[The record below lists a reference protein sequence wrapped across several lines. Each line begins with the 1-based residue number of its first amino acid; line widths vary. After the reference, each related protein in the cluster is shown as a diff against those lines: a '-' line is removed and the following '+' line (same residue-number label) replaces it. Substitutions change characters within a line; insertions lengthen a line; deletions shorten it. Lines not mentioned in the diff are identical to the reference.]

1 MPVPAEFI
9 LPQALFVEKNAALWY
24 NNGITC
30 KYGGVGLKR
39 NKLLYVLF
47 IVLLCIIFAAC
58 GKSQPA
64 PEATPV
70 PTAAPTPQPT
80 PEPTPYISPDA
91 DKIKISELMV
101 KNDATLLDSDGEFS
115 DWFELV
121 NTSDSPVS
129 LAGWRVSDGEDK
141 SVWSFPDVTIDA
153 GGYLLVFASSKESAG
168 TELHASFSLS
178 EDETLYLYAPENY
191 LADSAPNVST
201 MADHSSVRCADG
213 SFEDCIWPTP
223 GYSNDAEGYELFC
236 AAHTATSPLVINEVM
251 VYNDSY
257 NRQPD
262 GEYYDWVEL
271 KNISEEPIMLA
282 EYYLSDDKDNP
293 MLWRLPER
301 YLDPG
306 ALLVVHCSGNSD
318 LSTSDTVHSNFSL
331 NSTSE
336 RLYLTSAAQ
345 QRVTDYVWLH
355 DIFKDWTV
363 GRMDGQSGFFYLSS
377 PSPWSGNR
385 GNAYR
390 YISDQPVSL
399 GEDGVYNDVT
409 GVSVELE
416 GSGRIFYTTDGSR
429 PDESSAEYTEPITL
443 DKTTVIRAINV
454 QDGAAPSR
462 AITLSYIINENH
474 TLPVLSLS
482 TDSPSTFSGIYYGKR
497 KYYEIPANISYFEDG
512 SSFNIDCGLKMKGWT
527 SLENPKKSMGV
538 SFRGCYGDD
547 MLDYDIFGSDVTEF
561 SSLSIRAGQD
571 YPLAII
577 RNELFQELCL
587 EMGDNVPTQNSK
599 YCILYL
605 NGSYYGIYCLKEDFS
620 KQYYASHKGVNKSDV
635 TMLKSPVALSSAVY
649 QEVYQ
654 FCRDNDMSL
663 DENYDHICSV
673 LDIDNVVDWFLIEG
687 YTANSDVNGNMRYFK
702 LNDGGKWQIAF
713 YDLDWTFNYASN
725 CFTNITD
732 SNREVQVSQ
741 LINRLLTNARFREQ
755 LLSRY
760 SELVSTT
767 LSNEHVLAKI
777 DELQALLEP
786 EVQRERDQW
795 GSDVDGWHYRLDEL
809 RSFITNNDYA
819 NYSANKLC
827 SMLGASAEQ
836 KMQYFGI
843 G

>member
-1 MPVPAEFI
+1 M
-9 LPQALFVEKNAALWY
+9 
-24 NNGITC
+24 
-30 KYGGVGLKR
+30 KR
-39 NKLLYVLF
+39 NKLLSVLF

-141 SVWSFPDVTIDA
+141 SGWSFPDVTIDA
-153 GGYLLVFASSKESAG
+153 GGYLLVFASSKESTG

-201 MADHSSVRCADG
+201 MADHSSVRRADG

-223 GYSNDAEGYELFC
+223 GYSNDADGYELFC

-271 KNISEEPIMLA
+271 KNVSEEPIMLA

-301 YLDPG
+301 YLDPD

-399 GEDGVYNDVT
+399 GEDGIYNNVT
-409 GVSVELE
+409 SVSVELE

-443 DKTTVIRAINV
+443 DRTTVIRAINV

-620 KQYYASHKGVNKSDV
+620 KQYYASHNGVKKDDV
-635 TMLKSPVALSSAVY
+635 TMLKSPVALNSEVY
-649 QEVYQ
+649 QEVFQ

-663 DENYDHICSV
+663 DENYYHICSV

-786 EVQRERDQW
+786 EVPRERDQW

>member
-1 MPVPAEFI
+1 M
-9 LPQALFVEKNAALWY
+9 
-24 NNGITC
+24 
-30 KYGGVGLKR
+30 KR
-39 NKLLYVLF
+39 NKLLSVLF

-141 SVWSFPDVTIDA
+141 SGWSFPDVTIDA

-201 MADHSSVRCADG
+201 MADHSSVRRADG

-271 KNISEEPIMLA
+271 KNVSEEPIMLA

-399 GEDGVYNDVT
+399 GEDGIYNDVT
-409 GVSVELE
+409 SVSVELE

-482 TDSPSTFSGIYYGKR
+482 TDSPSTFSGIYYNKR

-620 KQYYASHKGVNKSDV
+620 KQYYASHNGVKKDDV
-635 TMLKSPVALSSAVY
+635 TMLKSPVALNSEVY
-649 QEVYQ
+649 QEVFQ

-786 EVQRERDQW
+786 EVPRERDQW

-843 G
+843 S

>member
-1 MPVPAEFI
+1 M
-9 LPQALFVEKNAALWY
+9 
-24 NNGITC
+24 
-30 KYGGVGLKR
+30 KR
-39 NKLLYVLF
+39 NKLLSVLF

-64 PEATPV
+64 PAATPV

-141 SVWSFPDVTIDA
+141 SGWSFPDVTIDA

-223 GYSNDAEGYELFC
+223 GYSNDADGYELFC

-271 KNISEEPIMLA
+271 KNVSEEPIMLA

-390 YISDQPVSL
+390 YISNQPVSL
-399 GEDGVYNDVT
+399 GEDGIYNDVT
-409 GVSVELE
+409 SVSVELE

-482 TDSPSTFSGIYYGKR
+482 TDSPSTFSGIYYNKR

-620 KQYYASHKGVNKSDV
+620 KQYYASHNGVKKDDV
-635 TMLKSPVALSSAVY
+635 TMLKSPVALNSEVY
-649 QEVYQ
+649 QEVFQ

-786 EVQRERDQW
+786 EVPRERAQW

-843 G
+843 S

>member
-1 MPVPAEFI
+1 M
-9 LPQALFVEKNAALWY
+9 
-24 NNGITC
+24 
-30 KYGGVGLKR
+30 KR

-47 IVLLCIIFAAC
+47 IVLLCVSLAAC

-129 LAGWRVSDGEDK
+129 LAGWRISDGEDK
-141 SVWSFPDVTIDA
+141 SGWSFPDVTIDA

-201 MADHSSVRCADG
+201 MADHSSVRRADG

-271 KNISEEPIMLA
+271 KNVSEEPIMLA

-399 GEDGVYNDVT
+399 GEDGIYNDVT
-409 GVSVELE
+409 SVSVELE

-482 TDSPSTFSGIYYGKR
+482 TDSPSTFSGIYYNKR

-786 EVQRERDQW
+786 EVPRERDQW

>member
-1 MPVPAEFI
+1 M
-9 LPQALFVEKNAALWY
+9 
-24 NNGITC
+24 
-30 KYGGVGLKR
+30 KR
-39 NKLLYVLF
+39 NKLLSVLF

-141 SVWSFPDVTIDA
+141 SGWSFPDVTIDA

-201 MADHSSVRCADG
+201 MADHSSVRRADG

-223 GYSNDAEGYELFC
+223 GYSNDADGYELFC
-236 AAHTATSPLVINEVM
+236 AAHTASSPLVINEVM

-271 KNISEEPIMLA
+271 KNVSEEPIMLA

-399 GEDGVYNDVT
+399 GEDGIYNDVT
-409 GVSVELE
+409 SVSVELE

-482 TDSPSTFSGIYYGKR
+482 TDSPSTFSGIYYNKR

-527 SLENPKKSMGV
+527 SLENPKKSMGI

-620 KQYYASHKGVNKSDV
+620 KQYYASHNGVKKDDV
-635 TMLKSPVALSSAVY
+635 TMLKSPVALNSEVY
-649 QEVYQ
+649 QEVFQ
-654 FCRDNDMSL
+654 FCRDNDMTL

-786 EVQRERDQW
+786 EVPRERDQW

>member
-1 MPVPAEFI
+1 M
-9 LPQALFVEKNAALWY
+9 
-24 NNGITC
+24 
-30 KYGGVGLKR
+30 KR
-39 NKLLYVLF
+39 NKLLSVLF

-64 PEATPV
+64 PKATPV

-141 SVWSFPDVTIDA
+141 SGWSFPDVTIDA

-201 MADHSSVRCADG
+201 MADHSSVRRADG

-223 GYSNDAEGYELFC
+223 GYSNDADGYELFC
-236 AAHTATSPLVINEVM
+236 AAHTASSPLVINEVM

-271 KNISEEPIMLA
+271 KNVSEEPIMLA

-399 GEDGVYNDVT
+399 GEDGIYNDVT
-409 GVSVELE
+409 SVSVELE

-635 TMLKSPVALSSAVY
+635 TMLKSPVALSSPVY

-786 EVQRERDQW
+786 EVPRERDQW

-809 RSFITNNDYA
+809 RSFITDNDYA

>member
-1 MPVPAEFI
+1 M
-9 LPQALFVEKNAALWY
+9 
-24 NNGITC
+24 
-30 KYGGVGLKR
+30 KR

-47 IVLLCIIFAAC
+47 IVLLCVSLAAC

-129 LAGWRVSDGEDK
+129 LAGWRISDGEDK
-141 SVWSFPDVTIDA
+141 SGWSFPDVTIDA

-201 MADHSSVRCADG
+201 MADHSSVRRADG

-271 KNISEEPIMLA
+271 KNVSEEPIMLA

-399 GEDGVYNDVT
+399 GEDGIYNDVT
-409 GVSVELE
+409 SVSVELE

-482 TDSPSTFSGIYYGKR
+482 TDSPSTFSGIYYNKR

-786 EVQRERDQW
+786 EVPRERDQW

-827 SMLGASAEQ
+827 SLLGASAEQ

>member
-1 MPVPAEFI
+1 M
-9 LPQALFVEKNAALWY
+9 
-24 NNGITC
+24 
-30 KYGGVGLKR
+30 KR
-39 NKLLYVLF
+39 NKLLSVLF

-141 SVWSFPDVTIDA
+141 SGWSFPDVTIDA

-201 MADHSSVRCADG
+201 MADHSSVRRADG

-399 GEDGVYNDVT
+399 GEDGIYNDVT
-409 GVSVELE
+409 SVSVELE

-482 TDSPSTFSGIYYGKR
+482 TDSPSTFSGIYYNKR

-538 SFRGCYGDD
+538 SFRDCYGDD

-786 EVQRERDQW
+786 EVPRERDQW

>member
-1 MPVPAEFI
+1 M
-9 LPQALFVEKNAALWY
+9 
-24 NNGITC
+24 
-30 KYGGVGLKR
+30 KR
-39 NKLLYVLF
+39 NKLLSVLF

-141 SVWSFPDVTIDA
+141 SGWSFPDVTIDA

-201 MADHSSVRCADG
+201 MADHSSVRRADG

-223 GYSNDAEGYELFC
+223 GYSNDADGYELFC
-236 AAHTATSPLVINEVM
+236 AAHTASSPLVINEVM

-271 KNISEEPIMLA
+271 KNVSEEPIMLA

-390 YISDQPVSL
+390 YISNQPVSL
-399 GEDGVYNDVT
+399 GEDGIYNDVT
-409 GVSVELE
+409 SVSVELE

-482 TDSPSTFSGIYYGKR
+482 TDSPSTFSGIYYNKR

-620 KQYYASHKGVNKSDV
+620 KQYYASHNGVKKDDV
-635 TMLKSPVALSSAVY
+635 TMLKSPVALNSEVY
-649 QEVYQ
+649 QEVFQ

-786 EVQRERDQW
+786 EVPRERDQW

-843 G
+843 S

>member
-1 MPVPAEFI
+1 M
-9 LPQALFVEKNAALWY
+9 
-24 NNGITC
+24 
-30 KYGGVGLKR
+30 KR
-39 NKLLYVLF
+39 NKLLSVLF

-141 SVWSFPDVTIDA
+141 SGWSFPDVTIDA

-201 MADHSSVRCADG
+201 MADHSSVRRADG

-271 KNISEEPIMLA
+271 KNVSEEPIMLA

-399 GEDGVYNDVT
+399 GEDGIYNDVT
-409 GVSVELE
+409 SVSVELE

-482 TDSPSTFSGIYYGKR
+482 TDSPSTFSGIYYNKR

-620 KQYYASHKGVNKSDV
+620 KQYYASHNGVKKDDV
-635 TMLKSPVALSSAVY
+635 TMLKSPVALNSEVY
-649 QEVYQ
+649 QEVFQ

-760 SELVSTT
+760 SELVSMT

-786 EVQRERDQW
+786 EVPRERDQW

-843 G
+843 S

>member
-1 MPVPAEFI
+1 M
-9 LPQALFVEKNAALWY
+9 
-24 NNGITC
+24 
-30 KYGGVGLKR
+30 KR
-39 NKLLYVLF
+39 NKLLSVLF

-141 SVWSFPDVTIDA
+141 SGWSFPDVTIDA

-201 MADHSSVRCADG
+201 MADHSSVRRADG

-399 GEDGVYNDVT
+399 GEDGIYNDVT
-409 GVSVELE
+409 SVSVELE

-482 TDSPSTFSGIYYGKR
+482 TDSPSTFSGIYYNKR

-786 EVQRERDQW
+786 EVPRERDQW

>member
-1 MPVPAEFI
+1 M
-9 LPQALFVEKNAALWY
+9 
-24 NNGITC
+24 
-30 KYGGVGLKR
+30 KR
-39 NKLLYVLF
+39 NKLLSVLF

-101 KNDATLLDSDGEFS
+101 KNNATLLDSDGEFS

-141 SVWSFPDVTIDA
+141 SGWSFPDVTIDA

-201 MADHSSVRCADG
+201 MADHSSVRRADG

-223 GYSNDAEGYELFC
+223 GYSNDVDGYELFC

-271 KNISEEPIMLA
+271 KNVSEEPIMLA

-399 GEDGVYNDVT
+399 GEDGIYNDVT

-786 EVQRERDQW
+786 EVPRERDQW

-827 SMLGASAEQ
+827 SLLGASAEQ

>member
-1 MPVPAEFI
+1 M
-9 LPQALFVEKNAALWY
+9 
-24 NNGITC
+24 
-30 KYGGVGLKR
+30 KR

-141 SVWSFPDVTIDA
+141 SGWSFPDVTIDA

-201 MADHSSVRCADG
+201 MADHSSVRRADG
-213 SFEDCIWPTP
+213 SFEDCTWPTP

-271 KNISEEPIMLA
+271 KNVSEEPIMLA

-293 MLWRLPER
+293 MLWQLPER

-399 GEDGVYNDVT
+399 GEDGIYNDVT

-474 TLPVLSLS
+474 TLPVLSMS

-786 EVQRERDQW
+786 EVPRERDQW

-809 RSFITNNDYA
+809 RSFITDNDYA

>member
-1 MPVPAEFI
+1 
-9 LPQALFVEKNAALWY
+9 
-24 NNGITC
+24 
-30 KYGGVGLKR
+30 
-39 NKLLYVLF
+39 
-47 IVLLCIIFAAC
+47 
-58 GKSQPA
+58 
-64 PEATPV
+64 
-70 PTAAPTPQPT
+70 
-80 PEPTPYISPDA
+80 
-91 DKIKISELMV
+91 
-101 KNDATLLDSDGEFS
+101 
-115 DWFELV
+115 
-121 NTSDSPVS
+121 
-129 LAGWRVSDGEDK
+129 
-141 SVWSFPDVTIDA
+141 
-153 GGYLLVFASSKESAG
+153 
-168 TELHASFSLS
+168 
-178 EDETLYLYAPENY
+178 
-191 LADSAPNVST
+191 
-201 MADHSSVRCADG
+201 
-213 SFEDCIWPTP
+213 
-223 GYSNDAEGYELFC
+223 
-236 AAHTATSPLVINEVM
+236 
-251 VYNDSY
+251 
-257 NRQPD
+257 
-262 GEYYDWVEL
+262 
-271 KNISEEPIMLA
+271 
-282 EYYLSDDKDNP
+282 
-293 MLWRLPER
+293 
-301 YLDPG
+301 
-306 ALLVVHCSGNSD
+306 
-318 LSTSDTVHSNFSL
+318 
-331 NSTSE
+331 
-336 RLYLTSAAQ
+336 
-345 QRVTDYVWLH
+345 
-355 DIFKDWTV
+355 
-363 GRMDGQSGFFYLSS
+363 
-377 PSPWSGNR
+377 
-385 GNAYR
+385 
-390 YISDQPVSL
+390 
-399 GEDGVYNDVT
+399 
-409 GVSVELE
+409 
-416 GSGRIFYTTDGSR
+416 
-429 PDESSAEYTEPITL
+429 
-443 DKTTVIRAINV
+443 
-454 QDGAAPSR
+454 
-462 AITLSYIINENH
+462 
-474 TLPVLSLS
+474 
-482 TDSPSTFSGIYYGKR
+482 
-497 KYYEIPANISYFEDG
+497 
-512 SSFNIDCGLKMKGWT
+512 MKGWT

-654 FCRDNDMSL
+654 FCRDNDMTL

-786 EVQRERDQW
+786 EVPRERDQW

-809 RSFITNNDYA
+809 HSFITNNDYA

-827 SMLGASAEQ
+827 SLLGASAEQ

>member
-1 MPVPAEFI
+1 M
-9 LPQALFVEKNAALWY
+9 
-24 NNGITC
+24 
-30 KYGGVGLKR
+30 KR
-39 NKLLYVLF
+39 NKLLSVLF

-141 SVWSFPDVTIDA
+141 SGWSFPDVTIDA

-201 MADHSSVRCADG
+201 MADHSSVRRADG

-271 KNISEEPIMLA
+271 KNVSEEPIMLA

-331 NSTSE
+331 NSSSE

-409 GVSVELE
+409 SVSVELE

-482 TDSPSTFSGIYYGKR
+482 TDSPSTFSGIYYNKR

-635 TMLKSPVALSSAVY
+635 TMLKSPVALSSPVY
-649 QEVYQ
+649 QEVFQ

-786 EVQRERDQW
+786 EVPRERDQW

-843 G
+843 S

>member
-1 MPVPAEFI
+1 
-9 LPQALFVEKNAALWY
+9 
-24 NNGITC
+24 
-30 KYGGVGLKR
+30 LKR
-39 NKLLYVLF
+39 NKLLSVLF

-141 SVWSFPDVTIDA
+141 SGWSFPDVTIDA
-153 GGYLLVFASSKESAG
+153 DGYLLVFASSKESAG

-201 MADHSSVRCADG
+201 MADHSSVRRADG

-236 AAHTATSPLVINEVM
+236 AAHTASSPLVINEVM

-271 KNISEEPIMLA
+271 KNVSEEPIMLA

-399 GEDGVYNDVT
+399 GEDGIYNDVT
-409 GVSVELE
+409 SVSVELE

-482 TDSPSTFSGIYYGKR
+482 TDSPSTFSGIYYNKR

-620 KQYYASHKGVNKSDV
+620 KQYYASHNGVKKDDV
-635 TMLKSPVALSSAVY
+635 TMLKSPVALNSEVY
-649 QEVYQ
+649 QEVFQ

-786 EVQRERDQW
+786 EVPRERDQW

-843 G
+843 S

>member
-1 MPVPAEFI
+1 M
-9 LPQALFVEKNAALWY
+9 
-24 NNGITC
+24 
-30 KYGGVGLKR
+30 KR
-39 NKLLYVLF
+39 NKLLSVLF

-141 SVWSFPDVTIDA
+141 SGWSFPDVTIDA
-153 GGYLLVFASSKESAG
+153 GGYLLVFASSKESTG

-201 MADHSSVRCADG
+201 MADHSSVRRADG

-223 GYSNDAEGYELFC
+223 GYSNDADGYELFC

-271 KNISEEPIMLA
+271 KNVSEEPIMLA

-399 GEDGVYNDVT
+399 GEDGIYNDVT
-409 GVSVELE
+409 SMSVELE

-482 TDSPSTFSGIYYGKR
+482 TDSPSTFSGIYYNKR

-620 KQYYASHKGVNKSDV
+620 KQYYASHNGVKKDDV

-786 EVQRERDQW
+786 EVPRERDQW

>member
-1 MPVPAEFI
+1 M
-9 LPQALFVEKNAALWY
+9 
-24 NNGITC
+24 
-30 KYGGVGLKR
+30 KR
-39 NKLLYVLF
+39 NKLLSVLF

-121 NTSDSPVS
+121 NTSDSPVA

-201 MADHSSVRCADG
+201 MADHSSVRRADG

-271 KNISEEPIMLA
+271 KNVSEEPIMLA

-399 GEDGVYNDVT
+399 GEDGIYNDVT
-409 GVSVELE
+409 SVKVELE

-429 PDESSAEYTEPITL
+429 PDKSSAEYTEPITL

-649 QEVYQ
+649 QEVFQ

-786 EVQRERDQW
+786 EVPRERDQW

-827 SMLGASAEQ
+827 SLLGASAEQ

>member
-1 MPVPAEFI
+1 M
-9 LPQALFVEKNAALWY
+9 
-24 NNGITC
+24 
-30 KYGGVGLKR
+30 KR
-39 NKLLYVLF
+39 NKLLSVLF

-141 SVWSFPDVTIDA
+141 SGWSFPDVTIDA

-168 TELHASFSLS
+168 TELHAGFSLS

-201 MADHSSVRCADG
+201 MADHSSVRRADG

-223 GYSNDAEGYELFC
+223 GYSNDADGYELFC
-236 AAHTATSPLVINEVM
+236 AAHTASSPLVINEVM

-271 KNISEEPIMLA
+271 KNVSEEPIMLA

-399 GEDGVYNDVT
+399 GEDGIYNDVT
-409 GVSVELE
+409 SVSVELE

-482 TDSPSTFSGIYYGKR
+482 TDSPSTFSGIYYNKR

-654 FCRDNDMSL
+654 FCRDNDMTL

-786 EVQRERDQW
+786 EVPRERDQW

>member
-1 MPVPAEFI
+1 M
-9 LPQALFVEKNAALWY
+9 
-24 NNGITC
+24 
-30 KYGGVGLKR
+30 KR
-39 NKLLYVLF
+39 NKLLSVLF

-141 SVWSFPDVTIDA
+141 SGWSFPDVTIDA

-201 MADHSSVRCADG
+201 MADHSSVRRADG

-271 KNISEEPIMLA
+271 KNVSEEPIMLA

-399 GEDGVYNDVT
+399 GEDGIYNDVT
-409 GVSVELE
+409 SVSVELE

-482 TDSPSTFSGIYYGKR
+482 TDSPSTFSGIYYNKR

-786 EVQRERDQW
+786 EVPRERDQW

-809 RSFITNNDYA
+809 RSFITDNDYA

-843 G
+843 S

>member
-1 MPVPAEFI
+1 M
-9 LPQALFVEKNAALWY
+9 
-24 NNGITC
+24 
-30 KYGGVGLKR
+30 KR
-39 NKLLYVLF
+39 NKLLSVLF

-141 SVWSFPDVTIDA
+141 SGWSFPDVTIDA
-153 GGYLLVFASSKESAG
+153 GGYLLVFASSKESTG

-201 MADHSSVRCADG
+201 KADHSSVCRADG

-271 KNISEEPIMLA
+271 KNVSEEPIMLA

-293 MLWRLPER
+293 MLWRMPER

-331 NSTSE
+331 NSSSE

-399 GEDGVYNDVT
+399 GEDGIYNDVT
-409 GVSVELE
+409 SVSVELE

-649 QEVYQ
+649 QEVFQ

-786 EVQRERDQW
+786 EVPRERDQW

-843 G
+843 S

>member
-1 MPVPAEFI
+1 MPAEYT

-64 PEATPV
+64 PAATPV

-129 LAGWRVSDGEDK
+129 LAGWRVSDSEDK
-141 SVWSFPDVTIDA
+141 SGWSFPDVTIDA

-201 MADHSSVRCADG
+201 MADHSSVRRADG

-236 AAHTATSPLVINEVM
+236 AAHAAASPLVINEVM

-271 KNISEEPIMLA
+271 KNVSEEPIMLA

-399 GEDGVYNDVT
+399 GEDGIYNDVT
-409 GVSVELE
+409 SVSVELE

-443 DKTTVIRAINV
+443 AKTTVIRAINV

-635 TMLKSPVALSSAVY
+635 TMLKSPVALNSEVY

-777 DELQALLEP
+777 DELQVLLEP
-786 EVQRERDQW
+786 EVPRERDQW

-827 SMLGASAEQ
+827 SLLGASAEQ

>member
-1 MPVPAEFI
+1 M
-9 LPQALFVEKNAALWY
+9 
-24 NNGITC
+24 
-30 KYGGVGLKR
+30 KR
-39 NKLLYVLF
+39 NKLLSVLF

-141 SVWSFPDVTIDA
+141 SGWSFPDVTIDA

-191 LADSAPNVST
+191 LADNAPNVST
-201 MADHSSVRCADG
+201 MADHSSVRRADG

-271 KNISEEPIMLA
+271 KNVSEEPIMLA

-399 GEDGVYNDVT
+399 GEDGIYNNVT
-409 GVSVELE
+409 SVSVELE

-429 PDESSAEYTEPITL
+429 PDESSAEYTESITL

-482 TDSPSTFSGIYYGKR
+482 TDSPSTFSGIYYNKR

-786 EVQRERDQW
+786 EVPRERDQW

>member
-1 MPVPAEFI
+1 M
-9 LPQALFVEKNAALWY
+9 
-24 NNGITC
+24 
-30 KYGGVGLKR
+30 KR
-39 NKLLYVLF
+39 NKLLSVLF

-58 GKSQPA
+58 GKSQPT

-141 SVWSFPDVTIDA
+141 SGWSFPDVTIDA

-201 MADHSSVRCADG
+201 MADHSSVRRADG

-236 AAHTATSPLVINEVM
+236 AAHTAASPLVINEVM

-257 NRQPD
+257 NRQPN

-271 KNISEEPIMLA
+271 KNVSEEPIMLA

-399 GEDGVYNDVT
+399 GEDGIYNDVT
-409 GVSVELE
+409 SVSVELE

-620 KQYYASHKGVNKSDV
+620 KQYYASHNGVKKDDV
-635 TMLKSPVALSSAVY
+635 TMLKSPVALNSEVY
-649 QEVYQ
+649 QEVFQ

-760 SELVSTT
+760 SELVGTT

-786 EVQRERDQW
+786 EVPRERDQW

-809 RSFITNNDYA
+809 RSFITDNDYA

-843 G
+843 S

>member
-1 MPVPAEFI
+1 M
-9 LPQALFVEKNAALWY
+9 
-24 NNGITC
+24 
-30 KYGGVGLKR
+30 KR
-39 NKLLYVLF
+39 NKLLSVLF

-141 SVWSFPDVTIDA
+141 SGWSFPDVTIDA
-153 GGYLLVFASSKESAG
+153 GGYLLVFASSKESTG

-191 LADSAPNVST
+191 LTDSAPNVST
-201 MADHSSVRCADG
+201 MADHSSVRRADG

-236 AAHTATSPLVINEVM
+236 AAHAAASPLVINEVM

-271 KNISEEPIMLA
+271 KNVSEEPIMLA

-399 GEDGVYNDVT
+399 GEDGIYNDVT
-409 GVSVELE
+409 SVKVELE

-654 FCRDNDMSL
+654 FCRDNDMTL

-786 EVQRERDQW
+786 EVPRERDQW

>member
-1 MPVPAEFI
+1 M
-9 LPQALFVEKNAALWY
+9 
-24 NNGITC
+24 
-30 KYGGVGLKR
+30 KR
-39 NKLLYVLF
+39 NKLLSVLF

-141 SVWSFPDVTIDA
+141 SGWSFPDVTIDA
-153 GGYLLVFASSKESAG
+153 GGYLLVFASSKESTG

-201 MADHSSVRCADG
+201 MADHSSVRRADG

-271 KNISEEPIMLA
+271 KNVSEEPIMLA

-331 NSTSE
+331 NSTCE

-399 GEDGVYNDVT
+399 GEDGIYNDVT
-409 GVSVELE
+409 SVSVELE

-620 KQYYASHKGVNKSDV
+620 KQYYASHNGVKKDDV

-649 QEVYQ
+649 QEVFQ

-786 EVQRERDQW
+786 EVPRERDQW

>member
-1 MPVPAEFI
+1 M
-9 LPQALFVEKNAALWY
+9 
-24 NNGITC
+24 
-30 KYGGVGLKR
+30 KR
-39 NKLLYVLF
+39 NKLLSVLF

-64 PEATPV
+64 PAATPV

-141 SVWSFPDVTIDA
+141 SGWSFPDVTIDA

-201 MADHSSVRCADG
+201 MADHSSVRRADG

-271 KNISEEPIMLA
+271 KNVSEEPIMLA

-399 GEDGVYNDVT
+399 GEDGIYNDVT
-409 GVSVELE
+409 SVSVELE

-482 TDSPSTFSGIYYGKR
+482 TDSPSTFSGIYYNKR

-654 FCRDNDMSL
+654 FCRDNDMTL

-786 EVQRERDQW
+786 EVPRERDQW

-843 G
+843 S

>member
-1 MPVPAEFI
+1 M
-9 LPQALFVEKNAALWY
+9 
-24 NNGITC
+24 
-30 KYGGVGLKR
+30 KR
-39 NKLLYVLF
+39 NKLLSVLF

-141 SVWSFPDVTIDA
+141 SGWSFPDVTIDA

-201 MADHSSVRCADG
+201 MADHSSVRRADG

-271 KNISEEPIMLA
+271 KNVSEEPIMLA

-399 GEDGVYNDVT
+399 GEDGIYNDVT
-409 GVSVELE
+409 SVSVELE

-482 TDSPSTFSGIYYGKR
+482 TDSPSTFSGIYYNKR

-654 FCRDNDMSL
+654 FCRDNDMTL

-786 EVQRERDQW
+786 EVPRERDQW

-809 RSFITNNDYA
+809 RSFITDNDYA

-843 G
+843 S

>member
-1 MPVPAEFI
+1 M
-9 LPQALFVEKNAALWY
+9 
-24 NNGITC
+24 
-30 KYGGVGLKR
+30 KR
-39 NKLLYVLF
+39 NKLLSVLF

-201 MADHSSVRCADG
+201 MADHSSVRRADG

-236 AAHTATSPLVINEVM
+236 AAHAAASPLVINEVM

-271 KNISEEPIMLA
+271 KNVSEEPIMLA

-399 GEDGVYNDVT
+399 GEDGIYNDVT
-409 GVSVELE
+409 SVSVELE

-443 DKTTVIRAINV
+443 AKTTVIRAINV

-635 TMLKSPVALSSAVY
+635 TMLKSPVALNSEVY

-777 DELQALLEP
+777 DELQVLLEP
-786 EVQRERDQW
+786 EVPRERDQW

-827 SMLGASAEQ
+827 SLLGASAEQ

>member
-1 MPVPAEFI
+1 M
-9 LPQALFVEKNAALWY
+9 
-24 NNGITC
+24 
-30 KYGGVGLKR
+30 KR
-39 NKLLYVLF
+39 NKLLSVLF

-271 KNISEEPIMLA
+271 KNVSEEPIMLA

-385 GNAYR
+385 RNAYR

-409 GVSVELE
+409 SVSVELE

-620 KQYYASHKGVNKSDV
+620 KQYYASHNGVKKSDV

-649 QEVYQ
+649 QEVFQ

-786 EVQRERDQW
+786 EVPRERDQW

>member
-1 MPVPAEFI
+1 M
-9 LPQALFVEKNAALWY
+9 
-24 NNGITC
+24 
-30 KYGGVGLKR
+30 KR
-39 NKLLYVLF
+39 NKLLSVLF

-141 SVWSFPDVTIDA
+141 SGWSFPDVTIDA

-201 MADHSSVRCADG
+201 MADHSSVRRADG

-271 KNISEEPIMLA
+271 KNVSEEPIMLA

-331 NSTSE
+331 NFSSE

-409 GVSVELE
+409 SVSVELE
-416 GSGRIFYTTDGSR
+416 GSGRIFYTTDCSR

-482 TDSPSTFSGIYYGKR
+482 TDSPSTFSGIYYNKR

-635 TMLKSPVALSSAVY
+635 TMLKSPVALSSPVY
-649 QEVYQ
+649 QEVFQ

-786 EVQRERDQW
+786 EVPRERDQW

-843 G
+843 S

>member
-1 MPVPAEFI
+1 M
-9 LPQALFVEKNAALWY
+9 
-24 NNGITC
+24 
-30 KYGGVGLKR
+30 KR
-39 NKLLYVLF
+39 NKLLSVLF
-47 IVLLCIIFAAC
+47 IVLLCMILAAC

-141 SVWSFPDVTIDA
+141 SGWSFPDVTIDA

-168 TELHASFSLS
+168 TALHASFSLS

-201 MADHSSVRCADG
+201 MADHSSVRRADG

-223 GYSNDAEGYELFC
+223 GYSNDADGYELFC

-257 NRQPD
+257 NRQPN

-271 KNISEEPIMLA
+271 KNVSEEPIMLA

-399 GEDGVYNDVT
+399 GEDGIYNDVT
-409 GVSVELE
+409 SVSVELE

-482 TDSPSTFSGIYYGKR
+482 TDSPSTFSGIYYNKR

-620 KQYYASHKGVNKSDV
+620 KQYYASHNGVKKDDV
-635 TMLKSPVALSSAVY
+635 TMLKSPVALNSEVY
-649 QEVYQ
+649 QEVFQ

-760 SELVSTT
+760 SELVGTT
-767 LSNEHVLAKI
+767 LSNGHVLAKI

-786 EVQRERDQW
+786 EVPRERDQW

-809 RSFITNNDYA
+809 RSFITDNDYA

-843 G
+843 S

>member
-1 MPVPAEFI
+1 M
-9 LPQALFVEKNAALWY
+9 
-24 NNGITC
+24 
-30 KYGGVGLKR
+30 KR
-39 NKLLYVLF
+39 NKLLSVLF

-141 SVWSFPDVTIDA
+141 SGWSFPDVTIDA

-201 MADHSSVRCADG
+201 MADHSSVRRADG

-223 GYSNDAEGYELFC
+223 GYTNDAEGYELFC

-271 KNISEEPIMLA
+271 KNVSEEPIMLA

-399 GEDGVYNDVT
+399 GEDGIYNDVT
-409 GVSVELE
+409 SVSVELE

-482 TDSPSTFSGIYYGKR
+482 TDSPSTFSGIYYNKR

-663 DENYDHICSV
+663 DKNYDHICSV

-786 EVQRERDQW
+786 EVPREREQW

-809 RSFITNNDYA
+809 RSFITDNDYA

-843 G
+843 S

>member
-1 MPVPAEFI
+1 M
-9 LPQALFVEKNAALWY
+9 
-24 NNGITC
+24 
-30 KYGGVGLKR
+30 KR
-39 NKLLYVLF
+39 KKLLSVLF

-141 SVWSFPDVTIDA
+141 SGWSFPDVTIDA
-153 GGYLLVFASSKESAG
+153 GGYLLVFASSKESTG

-201 MADHSSVRCADG
+201 MADHSSVRRADG

-271 KNISEEPIMLA
+271 KNVSEEPIMLA

-399 GEDGVYNDVT
+399 GEDGIYNDVT
-409 GVSVELE
+409 SVSVELE

-482 TDSPSTFSGIYYGKR
+482 TDSPSTFSGIYYNKR

-620 KQYYASHKGVNKSDV
+620 KQYYASHNGVKKDDV
-635 TMLKSPVALSSAVY
+635 TMLKSPVALNSEVY
-649 QEVYQ
+649 QEVFQ

-786 EVQRERDQW
+786 EVPRERDQW

-809 RSFITNNDYA
+809 RSFITDNDYA

-843 G
+843 S

>member
-1 MPVPAEFI
+1 M
-9 LPQALFVEKNAALWY
+9 
-24 NNGITC
+24 
-30 KYGGVGLKR
+30 KR
-39 NKLLYVLF
+39 NKLLSVLF

-141 SVWSFPDVTIDA
+141 SGWSFPDVTIDA

-201 MADHSSVRCADG
+201 MADHSSVRRADG

-271 KNISEEPIMLA
+271 KNVSEEPIMLA

-399 GEDGVYNDVT
+399 GEDGIYNDVT
-409 GVSVELE
+409 SVSVELE

-482 TDSPSTFSGIYYGKR
+482 TDSPSTFSGIYYNKR

-649 QEVYQ
+649 QEVFQ

-786 EVQRERDQW
+786 EVPRERDQW
-795 GSDVDGWHYRLDEL
+795 GSDVEGWHYRLDEL

-843 G
+843 S

>member
-1 MPVPAEFI
+1 M
-9 LPQALFVEKNAALWY
+9 
-24 NNGITC
+24 
-30 KYGGVGLKR
+30 KR

-47 IVLLCIIFAAC
+47 IVLLCVSLAAC

-141 SVWSFPDVTIDA
+141 SGWSFPDVTIDA
-153 GGYLLVFASSKESAG
+153 GGYLLVFASSKESTG

-201 MADHSSVRCADG
+201 MADHSSVRRADG

-271 KNISEEPIMLA
+271 KNVSEEPIMLA

-399 GEDGVYNDVT
+399 GEDGIYNDVT
-409 GVSVELE
+409 SVSVELE

-462 AITLSYIINENH
+462 AITLSYVINENH

-620 KQYYASHKGVNKSDV
+620 KQYYASHNGVKKDDV
-635 TMLKSPVALSSAVY
+635 TMLKSPVALNSEVY
-649 QEVYQ
+649 QEVFQ

-741 LINRLLTNARFREQ
+741 LINRLLTNAHFREQ

-760 SELVSTT
+760 SELVGTT

-786 EVQRERDQW
+786 EVPRERDQW

-809 RSFITNNDYA
+809 RSFITDNDYA

-836 KMQYFGI
+836 KMQYFGS
-843 G
+843 

>member
-1 MPVPAEFI
+1 M
-9 LPQALFVEKNAALWY
+9 
-24 NNGITC
+24 
-30 KYGGVGLKR
+30 KR
-39 NKLLYVLF
+39 NKLLSVLF

-129 LAGWRVSDGEDK
+129 LAGWRVSDSEDK
-141 SVWSFPDVTIDA
+141 SGWSFPDVTIDA

-201 MADHSSVRCADG
+201 KADHSSVRRADG

-223 GYSNDAEGYELFC
+223 GYSNDADGYELFC

-271 KNISEEPIMLA
+271 KNVSEEPIMLA

-345 QRVTDYVWLH
+345 RVTDYVWLH

-399 GEDGVYNDVT
+399 GEDGIYNDVT
-409 GVSVELE
+409 SVSVELE

-620 KQYYASHKGVNKSDV
+620 KQYYASYNGVKKDDV
-635 TMLKSPVALSSAVY
+635 TMLKSPVALNSEVY
-649 QEVYQ
+649 QEVFQ

-741 LINRLLTNARFREQ
+741 LIKRLLTNARFREQ

-760 SELVSTT
+760 SELVGTT

-786 EVQRERDQW
+786 EVPRERDQW

-809 RSFITNNDYA
+809 RSFITDNDYA

-843 G
+843 S

>member
-1 MPVPAEFI
+1 M
-9 LPQALFVEKNAALWY
+9 
-24 NNGITC
+24 
-30 KYGGVGLKR
+30 KR

-47 IVLLCIIFAAC
+47 IVLLCVSLAAC

-141 SVWSFPDVTIDA
+141 SGWSFPDVTIDA
-153 GGYLLVFASSKESAG
+153 GGYLLVFASSKESTG

-236 AAHTATSPLVINEVM
+236 AAHAAASPLVINEVM

-271 KNISEEPIMLA
+271 KNVSEEPIMLA

-399 GEDGVYNDVT
+399 GEDGIYNDVT

-786 EVQRERDQW
+786 EVPRECDQW

-827 SMLGASAEQ
+827 SLLGASAEQ